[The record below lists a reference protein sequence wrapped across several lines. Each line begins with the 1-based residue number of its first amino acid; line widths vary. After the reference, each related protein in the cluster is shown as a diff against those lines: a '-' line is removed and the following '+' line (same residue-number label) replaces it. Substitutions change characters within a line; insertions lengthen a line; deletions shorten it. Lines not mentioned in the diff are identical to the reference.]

1 MFAGPGANRA
11 EMWCEWAI
19 GWRAGRNPDTFGPMI
34 KLTLILGFAAWSLI
48 VPRIR
53 GTGERTDW

>member
-1 MFAGPGANRA
+1 
-11 EMWCEWAI
+11 MWCEWAI

-34 KLTLILGFAAWSLI
+34 KLTLILGFAAWYLI
-48 VPRIR
+48 VPRIW